1 MLPELP
7 PPANKWDAAMRVFE
21 RIIVLFLMVLLML
34 VTTVAALELGWMLVK
49 DLATP
54 RELLLDRE
62 ELLQLFGFFLLVLVG
77 VELLTALKFY
87 VRSGIV
93 QVEVVLEVALTA
105 IAQKVIVLDATKATG
120 VSLLGEAA
128 IILALAVA
136 YWATHAVRLRRHAAL
151 AGAS

>member
-7 PPANKWDAAMRVFE
+7 PPVNKWDAAMRVFE

-49 DLATP
+49 DLATT

-77 VELLTALKFY
+77 VE
-87 VRSGIV
+87 
-93 QVEVVLEVALTA
+93 
-105 IAQKVIVLDATKATG
+105 
-120 VSLLGEAA
+120 
-128 IILALAVA
+128 
-136 YWATHAVRLRRHAAL
+136 
-151 AGAS
+151 

>member
-7 PPANKWDAAMRVFE
+7 PPPVNKWEGAMRVFE
-21 RIIVLFLMVLLML
+21 RMVVLFLIVLLML
-34 VTTVAALELGWMLVK
+34 VTAMAALELGWMLVK
-49 DLATP
+49 DLMST

-128 IILALAVA
+128 IILALAAA
-136 YWATHAVRLRRHAAL
+136 YWATHTVRKRTAFAAS
-151 AGAS
+151 A